1 MVHMAIRVVIV
12 MVMAVEVVLGGD
24 GGGFDSAVWLW

>member
-1 MVHMAIRVVIV
+1 MVHMAIRVVI
-12 MVMAVEVVLGGD
+12 VMAVEVVLGGD

>member
-1 MVHMAIRVVIV
+1 MVHMAFRVVI
-12 MVMAVEVVLGGD
+12 VMAVEVVLGGD